1 MKDDYNSILIL
12 LEQKGLLSES
22 FDLEFK
28 SAKGGFPRSFWESY
42 SSFANTEGG
51 TIVLGVAEKDD
62 ICYYDGLPEMVMR
75 KYKEDFWNQVNNK
88 EKVSS
93 NLLLES
99 DVQLVEVHADIFLL
113 LVMVPKA
120 DYRIRPVYVGP
131 DPMKGSY
138 KRCSTGDYKCTP
150 DEVRRMLADSFPE
163 KPDSRILEG
172 FSLEDLDALSIKQ
185 YRQLL
190 SSAKPGHPFLTL
202 EDKDLLTKLGGW
214 KKDRRTKK
222 EGLTVAGLLMFGK
235 TECIT
240 EVFPDYHLDYQ
251 EISDTEER
259 WSDRVYPDGT
269 WEVNLF
275 QFFHLVWPKIS
286 RTLPK
291 SFKLMKGQR
300 RDESVI
306 HEALREALANALIHT
321 DYSGLGGIVIKKYV
335 DYFLFSNPGSLLIS
349 LAQYYRGGI
358 SIPRNCSIQTM
369 FLLLGYGEKAGSG
382 SVRIMNA
389 WEGAHW
395 RKPLLHLE
403 TYPERVE
410 LYLNMEQLLPQK
422 SLDKLVSIFGKDVLN
437 LYGDGLIALTTAEM
451 EGCVSNTRLQQ
462 LVNKHSSEISQ
473 LLKDLCNEG
482 FLNPENKGRWT
493 VYRLRGSLDST
504 GTQKSFL
511 FGKVDTSDRKVDT
524 SDRKV
529 DTSDRKVDT
538 SDRKVD
544 TSEKSKPKHL
554 NFEDLKAQILDF
566 CSEEYKSA
574 DEIAVFMERDLKY
587 LKNKILP
594 SLFNEDCLERLYPTI
609 PNHPNQAYRAKK

>member
-1 MKDDYNSILIL
+1 M
-12 LEQKGLLSES
+12 
-22 FDLEFK
+22 
-28 SAKGGFPRSFWESY
+28 
-42 SSFANTEGG
+42 
-51 TIVLGVAEKDD
+51 
-62 ICYYDGLPEMVMR
+62 
-75 KYKEDFWNQVNNK
+75 
-88 EKVSS
+88 
-93 NLLLES
+93 
-99 DVQLVEVHADIFLL
+99 
-113 LVMVPKA
+113 
-120 DYRIRPVYVGP
+120 
-131 DPMKGSY
+131 
-138 KRCSTGDYKCTP
+138 
-150 DEVRRMLADSFPE
+150 
-163 KPDSRILEG
+163 
-172 FSLEDLDALSIKQ
+172 
-185 YRQLL
+185 
-190 SSAKPGHPFLTL
+190 
-202 EDKDLLTKLGGW
+202 
-214 KKDRRTKK
+214 
-222 EGLTVAGLLMFGK
+222 
-235 TECIT
+235 
-240 EVFPDYHLDYQ
+240 DYQ

-358 SIPRNCSIQTM
+358 SIPRNGSIQTM

-389 WEGAHW
+389 WEGAHC

-524 SDRKV
+524 S
-529 DTSDRKVDT
+529 
-538 SDRKVD
+538 
-544 TSEKSKPKHL
+544 EKSKPKHL